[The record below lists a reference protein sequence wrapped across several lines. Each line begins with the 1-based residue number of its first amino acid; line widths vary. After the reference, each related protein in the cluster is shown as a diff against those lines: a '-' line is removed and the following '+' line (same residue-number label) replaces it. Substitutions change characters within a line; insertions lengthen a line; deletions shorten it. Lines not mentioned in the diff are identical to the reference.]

1 MKPIHDGIMEGFQ
14 TDQYFIDIGFDEEE
28 KMKIYC
34 VTNKLTGVV
43 EYEDTILP
51 RTLDAIKNL
60 QQLYEE
66 AVANFMKQPTL
77 KVVSDKSKH

>member
-1 MKPIHDGIMEGFQ
+1 MKPMHDGIMEGFQ
-14 TDQYFIDIGFDEEE
+14 TDQYYIDIGFNEEE
-28 KMKIYC
+28 KMSLYY

-66 AVANFMKQPTL
+66 AVVNFMKQPL
-77 KVVSDKSKH
+77 KVVSDSKTSH

>member
-1 MKPIHDGIMEGFQ
+1 MKPMHDGLLEGFQ
-14 TDQYFIDIGFDEEE
+14 TDQYFIDIWFDEEE
-28 KMKIYC
+28 KMKIYR
-34 VTNKLTGVV
+34 VMNKLTGVV

-66 AVANFMKQPTL
+66 AVVNFMKQPPL
-77 KVVSDKSKH
+77 RIVSDKSTH